1 MSDGQLR
8 TAIKKA
14 AQRFL
19 AHPDAPQ
26 TLVLTGIMGVG
37 KTAIGRRLAVVLRQR
52 FVDSDQEIERAAG
65 MKITEIFDRFGEAH
79 FRDRE
84 RAVIIRLLQDNIGV
98 IAIGGGAF
106 IDAQTRQAILDG
118 ALAVWL
124 RAPLA
129 VLVERTAK
137 RNTRPLLKTGDP
149 KIILS
154 DLLEKRKQ
162 AYAQAQIHANSSL
175 GRLDRTV
182 LSVLNKANKHLY
194 GPGQFPHHRGG
205 YRPSKPSALK

>member
-1 MSDGQLR
+1 MTKRHSTAGKGSRRRSIAMSDGQLR

-84 RAVIIRLLQDNIGV
+84 RAVIIRLLQDKSKS
-98 IAIGGGAF
+98 
-106 IDAQTRQAILDG
+106 
-118 ALAVWL
+118 
-124 RAPLA
+124 RA
-129 VLVERTAK
+129 
-137 RNTRPLLKTGDP
+137 
-149 KIILS
+149 
-154 DLLEKRKQ
+154 
-162 AYAQAQIHANSSL
+162 
-175 GRLDRTV
+175 
-182 LSVLNKANKHLY
+182 
-194 GPGQFPHHRGG
+194 
-205 YRPSKPSALK
+205 